1 VKKSCLIFALL
12 VITRIFHAQGQQWSD
27 PVAITDSL
35 TDNTNITLSTCEGMY
50 SLGDTLYACWEKSS
64 DTSSTALYCRRLIP
78 YGDPFMLLSLPNVH
92 FKNPRIYRYN
102 TGDTAFSVYFQ
113 TDMNGNWDIYYVN
126 YLKNGIVSSMIP
138 VRNTAQDETN
148 LHMDQSQEGLQEMVW
163 EQDGRIL
170 YKRSNTDTI
179 QFDRNDCHNPLIWKN
194 HIFWTKNAGGNE
206 YIYYSTRSS
215 LSGIWGDPV
224 YIFGGA
230 VSLEHTSIG
239 NDTHGD
245 MALEDLVWE
254 HKNGSYWSL
263 MDFDP
268 MNSIQYG
275 FSDFSFSNNIYPSYL
290 SVYIITDQPGN
301 VEGAIR
307 TFASDTTGN
316 MEIWVTPVLC
326 GVGYMNISNNGST
339 DTHPQLFNFFQSGDN
354 HLLDI
359 WESWRNGHWQLWM
372 TTMDI
377 LSGIPQNPNPGKGF
391 LAVHPNPFREGTT
404 IDFLNGQPDP
414 GPLTICNSLGNKVI
428 TLYPNNSGT
437 GKVTYTWDGKNE
449 NGTKMPP
456 GIYFC
461 TMKTNSKSVQQ
472 KIVIF

>member
-1 VKKSCLIFALL
+1 
-12 VITRIFHAQGQQWSD
+12 
-27 PVAITDSL
+27 
-35 TDNTNITLSTCEGMY
+35 
-50 SLGDTLYACWEKSS
+50 
-64 DTSSTALYCRRLIP
+64 
-78 YGDPFMLLSLPNVH
+78 
-92 FKNPRIYRYN
+92 
-102 TGDTAFSVYFQ
+102 
-113 TDMNGNWDIYYVN
+113 
-126 YLKNGIVSSMIP
+126 MIP
-138 VRNTAQDETN
+138 LRNTAQDETN

-194 HIFWTKNAGGNE
+194 HIFWTKNTGGNE

-254 HKNGSYWSL
+254 HKNSNNWRL

-268 MNSIQYG
+268 MNLIQYG
-275 FSDFSFSNNIYPSYL
+275 FSDFSTSNNVYPSYL
-290 SVYIITDQPGN
+290 SVYILTDQPGS
-301 VEGAIR
+301 VDGAVR

-316 MEIWVTPVLC
+316 MEIWVTPVLG
-326 GVGYMNISNNGST
+326 GVGYINISNNGST
-339 DTHPQLFNFFQSGDN
+339 DTHPQLFNFFQGGDN
-354 HLLDI
+354 HLFDI

-372 TTMDI
+372 TNMDI
-377 LSGIPQNPNPGKGF
+377 LTGTEDRSPSEKCS
-391 LAVHPNPFREGTT
+391 LAVHPNPFRDETT
-404 IDFLNGQPDP
+404 IDFVQDQP
-414 GPLTICNSLGNKVI
+414 GEVSLTIYNSLGNKVI
-428 TLYPNNSGT
+428 MLKPMKEGT
-437 GKVTYTWDGKNE
+437 GKFSVSWDGKNE
-449 NGTKMPP
+449 NGIKMPA

-461 TMKTNSKSVQQ
+461 ILTTNSKSVQN